1 MKHKKLKQISDYFK
15 QFKNFEIKTEDDF
28 LFINYKLSKDLTVYM
43 VIDDDSDEACFY
55 SRVEEH
61 CPSAVMKFISLSH
74 KARHLNERVYF
85 NEYDEDYVKE
95 LKEAFDNIIK
105 EVYDEL
111 SEIYNTI
118 DEVYEHMH
126 GNFNTLFSNHYE

>member
-1 MKHKKLKQISDYFK
+1 MKNKKLKQISDYFK
-15 QFKNFEIKTEDDF
+15 QFSNFEIKTEENF
-28 LFINYKLSKDLTVYM
+28 LFVNYKLSKDLTIYM

-55 SRVEEH
+55 SSVKEN
-61 CPSAVMKFISLSH
+61 CPNAIMKFISLSH

-85 NEYDEDYVKE
+85 NEYDEDYIKE

-111 SEIYNTI
+111 SEMYNTI
-118 DEVYEHMH
+118 IDVYEHMK
-126 GNFNTLFSNHYE
+126 GNFNTLFSNHCI

>member
-1 MKHKKLKQISDYFK
+1 
-15 QFKNFEIKTEDDF
+15 
-28 LFINYKLSKDLTVYM
+28 M
-43 VIDDDSDEACFY
+43 VIGDDSDEACFY
-55 SRVEEH
+55 SRVEEN
-61 CPSAVMKFISLSH
+61 CPSTVMKFISLSH

-85 NEYDEDYVKE
+85 NEYDEDYIKE

-118 DEVYEHMH
+118 NDVYEHMH
-126 GNFNTLFSNHYE
+126 GNFNTLFSNHY